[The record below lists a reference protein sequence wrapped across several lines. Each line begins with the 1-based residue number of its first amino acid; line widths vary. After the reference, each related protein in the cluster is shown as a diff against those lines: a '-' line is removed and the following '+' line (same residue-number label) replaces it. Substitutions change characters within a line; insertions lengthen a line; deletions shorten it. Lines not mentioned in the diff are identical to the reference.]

1 MSYSYLLTGFIII
14 LFGLIV
20 TYAIYFSYNEIF
32 YPARVL
38 AQPDENYLE
47 LIDFS
52 KMKEMKLEEETH
64 FINMGINN

>member
-1 MSYSYLLTGFIII
+1 MVMNKTFMSYSYLLTGFIII

-38 AQPDENYLE
+38 A
-47 LIDFS
+47 
-52 KMKEMKLEEETH
+52 
-64 FINMGINN
+64 